1 MWNIFSQM
9 AGSAYN
15 HEFWSTSL
23 LLHVKFDHWSFD
35 FPIWSTARMVG
46 YGLLVGHDEK
56 IHDMQAAYYEAWGSL
71 LRKEERMEVDGR
83 CKKIRKQLMGD
94 VVPA

>member
-1 MWNIFSQM
+1 
-9 AGSAYN
+9 
-15 HEFWSTSL
+15 
-23 LLHVKFDHWSFD
+23 
-35 FPIWSTARMVG
+35 MVG